1 VCGADSLNLVA
12 FFSTPIVMGL
22 VLLGSC
28 STSKKG
34 PEHFLPYLPKR
45 KKKFFFSP
53 SVFVLLFLSKFFGP
67 FFYLICFLFFLE
79 FLLLLFH
86 FLLLS
91 CRGLMAFVKNRV
103 SFLLSTFFRRG
114 NSVTGAG

>member
-45 KKKFFFSP
+45 KEKFFS
-53 SVFVLLFLSKFFGP
+53 LLLYLYYYFFKVFGP
-67 FFYLICFLFFLE
+67 FFYFIF
-79 FLLLLFH
+79 
-86 FLLLS
+86 
-91 CRGLMAFVKNRV
+91 
-103 SFLLSTFFRRG
+103 
-114 NSVTGAG
+114 

>member
-1 VCGADSLNLVA
+1 VLAVLSIAPFLPVKQPRIVCGADSLNLAA

-22 VLLGSC
+22 VLFGPC

-53 SVFVLLFLSKFFGP
+53 SVFVLLFLQSFWP
-67 FFYLICFLFFLE
+67 FFLFYL
-79 FLLLLFH
+79 
-86 FLLLS
+86 
-91 CRGLMAFVKNRV
+91 
-103 SFLLSTFFRRG
+103 
-114 NSVTGAG
+114 

>member
-53 SVFVLLFLSKFFGP
+53 SVFVLLFLQSFWP
-67 FFYLICFLFFLE
+67 FFLFYL
-79 FLLLLFH
+79 
-86 FLLLS
+86 
-91 CRGLMAFVKNRV
+91 
-103 SFLLSTFFRRG
+103 
-114 NSVTGAG
+114 